1 MPGRRGLFVAFE
13 GGEGAGKSTQVQLL
27 ADALRERGWDVVC
40 TREPGG
46 TPTAEA
52 IREVLLEVSEQP
64 MAGRCEVLLFAA
76 ARADHAAAVIGPAL
90 ERGAVVLC
98 DRYIDSSLAYQG
110 AARGFGVADV
120 AAISSWAT
128 DGLLPHLTVLLDVD
142 PRLGLARAKDGN
154 RMEEESL
161 RFHEDVRREF
171 LDLAGRAPDRYVVV
185 SADRPVTDIAA
196 QIREAVDMVV
206 TAQQVELA

>member
-13 GGEGAGKSTQVQLL
+13 GGEGAGKSTQVAML
-27 ADALRERGWDVVC
+27 ADTLRERGWDVVC

-52 IREVLLEVSEQP
+52 IREVLLEVTDEP

-76 ARADHAAAVIGPAL
+76 ARADHAAAVIRPAL

-120 AAISSWAT
+120 GAISAWAT
-128 DGLLPHLTVLLDVD
+128 EELVPDLTVLLDVD
-142 PRLGLARAKDGN
+142 PGLGLARAKDGN

-161 RFHEDVRREF
+161 RFHEEVRQEF
-171 LDLAGRAPDRYVVV
+171 LDLAGRAPQRYLVVA
-185 SADRPVTDIAA
+185 ADRPAQDIAA
-196 QIREAVDMVV
+196 QISEAVDSTVKD
-206 TAQQVELA
+206 QQVELA

>member
-1 MPGRRGLFVAFE
+1 MPGKPGLFIAFE
-13 GGEGAGKSTQVQLL
+13 GGEGAGKSTQVALL
-27 ADALRERGWDVVC
+27 ADALRQRGCDVLC

-52 IREVLLEVSEQP
+52 IREVLLKPSQEP

-76 ARADHAAAVIGPAL
+76 ARADHAATVIRPAL
-90 ERGAVVLC
+90 ARGSVVLC

-120 AAISSWAT
+120 GAISAWAT
-128 DGLLPHLTVLLDVD
+128 EGLLPDLTVLLDVE
-142 PRLGLARAKDGN
+142 PRIGLARAEDGN

-161 RFHEDVRREF
+161 GFHELVRREF
-171 LDLAGRAPDRYVVV
+171 LDLAARSPKRYLVLAADD
-185 SADRPVTDIAA
+185 SADHLAA
-196 QIREAVDMVV
+196 QIISAVDV
-206 TAQQVELA
+206 ALEELQVELA

>member
-1 MPGRRGLFVAFE
+1 MPGRRGLFVVFE
-13 GGEGAGKSTQVQLL
+13 GGEGAGKSTQVAML
-27 ADALRERGWDVVC
+27 AESLGARGWDVVR

-52 IREVLLEVSEQP
+52 IRRVLLEVTDQP

-76 ARADHAAAVIGPAL
+76 ARADHAAAVIRPAL

-120 AAISSWAT
+120 GAISSWAT
-128 DGLLPHLTVLLDVD
+128 EGLVPDLTVLLDVD
-142 PRLGLARAKDGN
+142 PQLGLSRAQDGN

-161 RFHEDVRREF
+161 RFHEEVRQEFRNLADRE
-171 LDLAGRAPDRYVVV
+171 PQRYLVVA
-185 SADRPVTDIAA
+185 ADRPVEDIAGHVLA
-196 QIREAVDMVV
+196 AVDLIVKN
-206 TAQQVELA
+206 TQVDLS